1 MKKIA
6 IIGGGWAG
14 LSCAHALKQRKNPSA
29 EIWLFEASPHAGG
42 RARGI
47 GWETELGETAV
58 DNGQHLLIGAYS
70 QTWQLLRDAGVLLE
84 RAWSDSVLHWASYTP
99 DRPAG
104 YELLRVP
111 PSPGPG
117 GFLGKAFPPQPTES
131 LHSPGACRVD
141 CRLPI
146 CFVMPFSRTGRPR
159 ARPKNGLTSFPCPR
173 ACVTGFGGRSL
184 RVP

>member
-111 PSPGPG
+111 PPVLALAVFWAKLSRRNRPKACTALGPVESIVACQSASSCHSVELAGPG
-117 GFLGKAFPPQPTES
+117 HG
-131 LHSPGACRVD
+131 
-141 CRLPI
+141 
-146 CFVMPFSRTGRPR
+146 
-159 ARPKNGLTSFPCPR
+159 PKM
-173 ACVTGFGGRSL
+173 A
-184 RVP
+184 